1 MSSSPGRPLDS
12 DLWRRIGVVLD
23 RMHDAEP
30 ARASEALAEACAA
43 EGLTPQ
49 QVEPYL
55 IAERESATR
64 PEQIDQA
71 VLDSALRALATET
84 QPPVLATGERLGHY
98 EIVETIGAGGMS
110 EVYRARDTRLGRSV
124 AIKILQTHFA
134 ARGDGRARFE
144 REARAISALN
154 HPHICT
160 LHDIGRYERPV
171 AATDAGDRDVLD
183 YLVMELLKGETLA
196 SRIAHGPLP
205 IAEVLQHTVEIADA
219 LATAHR
225 AGITHRD
232 LKPAN
237 VMLTAHGVKLLDF
250 GVAALRPPGD
260 TLVSATDTS
269 LTSDGAIVGTLNYM
283 APEQLQGK
291 PVDGRADLFALGAIV
306 HEMLTGRQPF
316 AADSA
321 AGIVA
326 AILERDPPPL
336 SSHRPEVPPTL
347 ERAVTRCLARSAEDR
362 WQSAADLAAH
372 LRSIELDRGS
382 LDRGS
387 KDPRLHSEDPRLHG
401 AQPRRDQIGRAPR
414 RRTLIGMIATLG
426 LAAVGLVAYVNWP
439 RASAPAA
446 APYRFAIPPPDGTR
460 YERVISISPDGRR
473 IAFAAIDARD
483 TRTIWV
489 RPLDALASQR
499 IDGTEGGLYP
509 FWSPDGRE
517 IAFFANNKLKR
528 VELASGRVQIIC
540 DAGLGGGG
548 SWNAD
553 GTILFASQA
562 TLPATRIHRV
572 SAAGGKSTPITQ
584 YDGLGLHSWPHFL
597 PDGRHFLHLRIQ
609 QGESGIY
616 VGQPERDEPKPIITA
631 PVKELLDDRL
641 ERENSRGV
649 YASGRLFFVR
659 GRALMAQPFDPAG
672 FTLSG
677 EAVRLADAIDT
688 NAPGV
693 ASFDASSSGVLAYVA
708 PPVRDTIQLTWFD
721 RQGRE
726 LERLGDTG
734 PYRTFAISR
743 DGRAVLADREDMRL
757 SEPRSVVRFDAV
769 QGTST
774 PVRRAGTYPVW
785 SPDGL
790 KFAHRGGAG
799 RPLIRITATDGSDPE
814 GKGLGVA
821 LNAYP
826 GDWSLDGRFL
836 VGTAIRPQTSSRDL
850 FAVEIATGTLTFP
863 VESRLEETDPQLSPD
878 GQWLAYAVADE
889 SNQWDVYVRPFGRQG
904 GVWKVSRR
912 GGRFPRWTD
921 NGRAL
926 FYVEPDGTLTRA
938 AIALQPS
945 SMSVTSKEDLF
956 RHDALTY
963 EYNLPAPSYPY
974 DVAGN
979 RFLIR
984 VPVEIAQPQPINVV
998 LNWESLVKR

>member
-1 MSSSPGRPLDS
+1 MSEPRPLDP

-23 RMHDAEP
+23 QVYEADPNQASDVLT
-30 ARASEALAEACAA
+30 RACESQ
-43 EGLTPQ
+43 GLRRD

-55 IAERESATR
+55 AAGRAADMSPDQVDATLL
-64 PEQIDQA
+64 EAA
-71 VLDSALRALATET
+71 VRALPSAADAPILTR
-84 QPPVLATGERLGHY
+84 GERLGHY
-98 EIVETIGAGGMS
+98 EIESPLGAGGMA

-124 AIKILQTHFA
+124 AIKVLHTHLA
-134 ARGDGRARFE
+134 ARSDSRARFE
-144 REARAISALN
+144 REARAISGLN

-160 LHDIGRYERPV
+160 LHDVGQHRRTRSD
-171 AATDAGDRDVLD
+171 AATVAGDREVEVFDF
-183 YLVMELLKGETLA
+183 LVMELVDGETLA
-196 SRIAHGPLP
+196 ARLERGAMPVGD
-205 IAEVLQHTVEIADA
+205 VLRYAGEMADA
-219 LATAHR
+219 LAAAHR

-237 VMLTAHGVKLLDF
+237 VMLTPHGVKLLDF
-250 GVAALRPPGD
+250 GVASLRAANDGPIAQPD
-260 TLVSATDTS
+260 AAATAEGT
-269 LTSDGAIVGTLNYM
+269 IVGTLNYM

-291 PVDGRADLFALGAIV
+291 PVDGRADLFALGVIV
-306 HEMLTGRQPF
+306 YEMLTRRKAFDGDST
-316 AADSA
+316 ADV
-321 AGIVA
+321 IA
-326 AILERDPPPL
+326 AILDRDPQPIASIRSGVPKALDVAL
-336 SSHRPEVPPTL
+336 S
-347 ERAVTRCLARSAEDR
+347 RCLARSPEQR

-372 LRSIELDRGS
+372 LKSIDPSPVTGS
-382 LDRGS
+382 LRESDDSRAR
-387 KDPRLHSEDPRLHG
+387 RLRPLTW
-401 AQPRRDQIGRAPR
+401 
-414 RRTLIGMIATLG
+414 TLASLG
-426 LAAVGLVAYVNWP
+426 LAAIGLVAYFNWP
-439 RASAPAA
+439 RQPAPAA

-473 IAFAAIDARD
+473 IAFTAVDSRD
-483 TRTIWV
+483 TRTLWV
-489 RPLDALASQR
+489 RPLDALGSQR
-499 IDGTEGGLYP
+499 VDGTEGALYP

-517 IAFFANNKLKR
+517 IAFFAGNKLKR
-528 VELASGRVQIIC
+528 VELATGRVQIIC

-548 SWNAD
+548 TWNAD

-562 TLPATRIHRV
+562 TLPATRVQRV
-572 SAAGGKSTPITQ
+572 SAAGGNPMPVTQ

-597 PDGRHFLHLRIQ
+597 PDGRHYLHLRIQ
-609 QGESGIY
+609 RDESGIY
-616 VGQPERDEPKPIITA
+616 VGQPDRDEPKPIITA

-641 ERENSRGV
+641 ERENSRAV
-649 YASGRLFFVR
+649 YASGHLFFMR
-659 GRALMAQPFDPAG
+659 GRALMAQPFDPSG

-693 ASFDASSSGVLAYVA
+693 ASFDASSSGVLAYIA
-708 PPVRDTIQLTWFD
+708 PPVRDSVQLTWFD
-721 RQGRE
+721 RQGSE
-726 LERLGDTG
+726 VGRLGDAG

-757 SEPRSVVRFDAV
+757 SEPRSVVRFDAA

-826 GDWSLDGRFL
+826 GDWSLDGRFI

-878 GQWLAYAVADE
+878 GSWLAYAVADE

-904 GVWKVSRR
+904 GVWRVSRR

-938 AIALQPS
+938 TIALQPS

-956 RHDALTY
+956 RLDALTY
-963 EYNLPAPSYPY
+963 EYNLPTPSYPY
-974 DVAGN
+974 DVAGS

-984 VPVEIAQPQPINVV
+984 VPVEIARPQPINVV

>member
-1 MSSSPGRPLDS
+1 MSSSPGRPLDA

-23 RMHDAEP
+23 RMHDADP
-30 ARASEALAEACAA
+30 ARATEILAEACAA

-49 QVEPYL
+49 EVERYL
-55 IAERESATR
+55 IAERESAAR

-71 VLDSALRALATET
+71 LLDSALRALAVET
-84 QPPVLATGERLGHY
+84 HPPVLSPGEHLGHY
-98 EIVETIGAGGMS
+98 EIVETLGSGGMA

-134 ARGDGRARFE
+134 TRSDGRARFE

-160 LHDIGRYERPV
+160 LHDVGRYERPT
-171 AATDAGDRDVLD
+171 AADDGDREALD
-183 YLVMELLKGETLA
+183 YLVMELLQGETLA
-196 SRIAHGPLP
+196 SRIARGPLP
-205 IAEVLQHTVEIADA
+205 IAEVLQHGAEIAEA
-219 LATAHR
+219 LAAAHR

-250 GVAALRPPGD
+250 GVAALRPAGGA
-260 TLVSATDTS
+260 LVSATNTA

-291 PVDGRADLFALGAIV
+291 TVDGRADLFALGAIV

-336 SSHRPEVPPTL
+336 SADRPGVPPTL
-347 ERAVTRCLARSAEDR
+347 ERSVARCLARSPDDR

-372 LRSIELDRGS
+372 LKSI
-382 LDRGS
+382 
-387 KDPRLHSEDPRLHG
+387 DPSPVTESFRESEDSRLHG
-401 AQPRRDQIGRAPR
+401 ESVRREPIDRAQR
-414 RRTLIGMIATLG
+414 RRALTWTMASLG
-426 LAAVGLVAYVNWP
+426 LAAIGLVAYFNWP
-439 RASAPAA
+439 REPAPAA

-473 IAFAAIDARD
+473 IAFTAIDSRD
-483 TRTIWV
+483 TRTLWV
-489 RPLDALASQR
+489 RPLDALGSQR
-499 IDGTEGGLYP
+499 IDGTEGALYP

-528 VELASGRVQIIC
+528 VELATGRVQIIC
-540 DAGLGGGG
+540 DGAGLGGGG

-562 TLPATRIHRV
+562 TLPATRIQRV
-572 SAAGGKSTPITQ
+572 SAAGGPATPITH

-616 VGQPERDEPKPIITA
+616 VGRPERDEPTPIITA

-649 YASGRLFFVR
+649 YASGQLFFVR
-659 GRALMAQPFDPAG
+659 GRALMAQPFDPSG

-693 ASFDASSSGVLAYVA
+693 ASFDASSSGVLAYIA
-708 PPVRDTIQLTWFD
+708 PPVRDTVQLTWFD
-721 RQGRE
+721 RQGHE
-726 LERLGDTG
+726 VGRLGDAG

-757 SEPRSVVRFDAV
+757 SEPRSVVRFDV
-769 QGTST
+769 GQGTST

-785 SPDGL
+785 NPDGTR
-790 KFAHRGGAG
+790 FAHRGGAG
-799 RPLIRITATDGSDPE
+799 RPLIRITATDGSDSD

-878 GQWLAYAVADE
+878 GNWLAYAVADE
-889 SNQWDVYVRPFGRQG
+889 SNQWDVYVRSFGRQG
-904 GVWKVSRR
+904 GVWRVSRR

-921 NGRAL
+921 NGRGL
-926 FYVEPDGTLTRA
+926 FYVQPDGTLTRA

-945 SMSVTSKEDLF
+945 SVTVTSQEDLF
-956 RHDALTY
+956 RLDALTY
-963 EYNLPAPSYPY
+963 EYNLPTPSYPY

-979 RFLIR
+979 RFLVR
-984 VPVEIAQPQPINVV
+984 VPIEIARPQPINVV
-998 LNWESLVKR
+998 LNWESLVRR